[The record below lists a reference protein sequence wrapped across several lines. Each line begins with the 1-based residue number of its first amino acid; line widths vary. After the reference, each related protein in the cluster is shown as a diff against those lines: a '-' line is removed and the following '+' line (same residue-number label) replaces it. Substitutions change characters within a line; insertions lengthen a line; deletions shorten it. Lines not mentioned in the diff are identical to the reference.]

1 MPDTKYVTMTLY
13 MWTVGV
19 LIAALSGIFGMLMT
33 YRDEVFTE
41 ISGINV
47 SIGVI
52 QANMKNMD
60 DKLDNYEVVN

>member
-1 MPDTKYVTMTLY
+1 MAETKYVTMTLY

-41 ISGINV
+41 ISSINV

-52 QANMKNMD
+52 EADMRNMD
-60 DKLDNYEVVN
+60 DKLDDFEVVQ